1 MGPYNKRASSLI
13 YLSWVQQAG
22 GSVKG
27 QSAVP
32 PKDEQQVVV
41 PLFLLKQSNEEQMD
55 RLHALLRK
63 ASFICAELRRGTLL
77 QQSWHLLG
85 RVAVGCHVVSSAAE
99 APWRAPPLARGQ
111 QQPGRVLT
119 REVGGNV
126 IRISAERSRM
136 V

>member
-1 MGPYNKRASSLI
+1 VGPYNKRASSLI

-32 PKDEQQVVV
+32 PKDEQLVVV

-63 ASFICAELRRGTLL
+63 APVSIHWYLEQADHTYCDYGSTYYDYPHCAKR
-77 QQSWHLLG
+77 
-85 RVAVGCHVVSSAAE
+85 ASS
-99 APWRAPPLARGQ
+99 
-111 QQPGRVLT
+111 
-119 REVGGNV
+119 
-126 IRISAERSRM
+126 S
-136 V
+136 